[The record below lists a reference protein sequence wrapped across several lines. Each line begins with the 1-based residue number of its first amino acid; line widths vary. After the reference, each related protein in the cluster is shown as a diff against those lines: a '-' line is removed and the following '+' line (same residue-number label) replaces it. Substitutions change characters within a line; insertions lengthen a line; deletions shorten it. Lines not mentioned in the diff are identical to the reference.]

1 MLRLEMLPILVRLP
15 AYTRLALALAR
26 EPALRWLHKAML
38 LGGVA
43 YVVSPIDL
51 IPGFI
56 PVLGQ
61 LDDLTVAL
69 WSLRAALRAAPP
81 EVAGHH
87 LTVNGLTWEMLD
99 ADLARLGRS
108 GRLLT
113 RAGVLLGQRAVQG
126 LGRKLWHIGRTLL
139 RRYPFQS
146 NGRLFERNP
155 PGRLG

>member
-1 MLRLEMLPILVRLP
+1 MRLFKLLRLEMLPVIMRLP

-38 LGGVA
+38 LGGAA

-81 EVAGHH
+81 EVAVHH

-99 ADLARLGRS
+99 EDLARIGRS

-113 RAGVLLGQRAVQG
+113 RVGVQVGQRVAQG
-126 LGRKLWHIGRTLL
+126 LGRKLWDVGRRLL
-139 RRYPFQS
+139 RQ
-146 NGRLFERNP
+146 
-155 PGRLG
+155 